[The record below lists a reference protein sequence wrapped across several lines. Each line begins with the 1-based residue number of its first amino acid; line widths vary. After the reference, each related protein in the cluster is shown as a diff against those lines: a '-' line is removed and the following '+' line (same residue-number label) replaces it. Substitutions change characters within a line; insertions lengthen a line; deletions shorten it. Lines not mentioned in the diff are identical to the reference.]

1 MKLAHIGP
9 VYLRV
14 YAWLTGLVL
23 GAVDAVA
30 AVYVLAH
37 PQWLGHMVACLCLSG
52 ILAVLVTPRLA
63 VVTGR
68 RPINFAASLFMLAGA
83 CIGMVDAHVAHLIAF
98 ALMGLGYGMSWANFP
113 FSVHEL
119 SLRGHRRLTPQVT
132 AIIGIGAGLGIAVAW
147 AGWLFT
153 GA

>member
-1 MKLAHIGP
+1 MLAPKEDGLETSPYWTGLLARIC
-9 VYLRV
+9 L
-14 YAWLTGLVL
+14 ATGLVL

-83 CIGMVDAHVAHLIAF
+83 CIGMVTRTWPA
-98 ALMGLGYGMSWANFP
+98 
-113 FSVHEL
+113 
-119 SLRGHRRLTPQVT
+119 
-132 AIIGIGAGLGIAVAW
+132 
-147 AGWLFT
+147 
-153 GA
+153 